1 MAKKLTLG
9 AIRTDGGTQV
19 RVELD
24 QETFLDYGRQMAAGV
39 KFPPIDVF
47 FDGAVYWL
55 ADGFHRYYGAR
66 ESKLPTIDANV
77 RNGTVRDAILFSI
90 GANATHGR
98 PRTNRDKRHA
108 VEMLLAD
115 ETWREWS
122 DVKIAEAAAVGHS
135 LVSNIRNEL
144 STKEGCDL
152 PATTLGKD
160 GKRRRKPKS
169 RKPKAP
175 KPKAEPK
182 PDAGGETS
190 RVSSVKSKPTE
201 QAVASVDST
210 SQSSR
215 AKPEA
220 KTEPAPEPSACDRYQ
235 QRLIEWTRKQFD
247 NIDGLTWGHA
257 MSVWGSLAELSGAE
271 LDAM

>member
-9 AIRTDGGTQV
+9 SIRPHGGTQV

-47 FDGAVYWL
+47 FDGSVYWL

-77 RNGTVRDAILFSI
+77 HNGTVRDAILFAI

-98 PRTNRDKRHA
+98 PRTNADKRHA

-115 ETWREWS
+115 GTWREWS
-122 DVKIAEAAAVGHS
+122 ERQIAKQAAVSYSLVQDVKKELTES
-135 LVSNIRNEL
+135 VSWAPPE
-144 STKEGCDL
+144 
-152 PATTLGKD
+152 TTLGKD

-201 QAVASVDST
+201 QAAASVAST